1 MKSPSFSPAKKIRKQ
16 YRKRLITVVLI
27 IAAANYLG
35 SLYFT
40 RLDLTT
46 DKRFTLAKVSRTVLK
61 KLDERLTCTV
71 YLKGDFPAGFKR
83 LATETREM
91 LQELQAYNKNVRFRF
106 ANPSGSANPKKR
118 ARFYQQLMDRGLSPT
133 NLQVKT
139 KNGLEQQTIFPGAIL
154 QYKGQEIPVS
164 LLSNERNIPPDE
176 VLNHSIEN
184 LEFVFINAIHK
195 LEQQKKPSLA
205 YLTGQG
211 EPEGKRVADIMNTLH
226 DNYVL
231 KLVSIDTLPNP
242 LLKKEKSDSV
252 VPCFRA
258 LIVDKPQ
265 KTFTEREKL
274 MLDQYIMYGGKV
286 LWLIDPVLASM
297 DSIKRSETTVSIDLN
312 LGLQAQLF
320 TYGVRLNK
328 NLLLDLNAV
337 PIPVRT
343 GESGNQPQIQMLPW
357 YYYLLVTPRSNH
369 PVVRNLNSIEMDF
382 VSSIDTLA
390 IKGVKKTILLKTSP
404 YCGVEK
410 VPGIISLS
418 IMRQKPSPAFFR
430 GPARNV
436 AVLLSGK
443 FTSDFKNRIL
453 PGLKSRVIPFRKSSV
468 PTQMI
473 VVSDGDVFLNQLKIP
488 DGYPLP
494 LGYNQFTRQ
503 TYGNK
508 EFILNA
514 LNYLTDGPSLVS
526 LRTREFKLRLL
537 DKTKSNRQRLQWQL
551 FNVLTPLALMLIF
564 AFAVITLRK
573 RKYGRKQGDRAKR

>member
-1 MKSPSFSPAKKIRKQ
+1 MKEQAVSPKGNIRKQ
-16 YRKRLITVVLI
+16 YRKRLLAVVLLI
-27 IAAANYLG
+27 VAANYLG

-40 RLDLTT
+40 RIDLTT
-46 DKRFTLAKVSRTVLK
+46 DKRFTLAKVSKKILK
-61 KLDERLTCTV
+61 HLNERMTCTV

-83 LATETREM
+83 LATQTREM
-91 LQELQAYNKNVRFRF
+91 LEELQAYNNQIRFRF
-106 ANPSGSANPKKR
+106 VNPSGSANPKKR
-118 ARFYQQLMDRGLSPT
+118 MHFYQQLIDKGLSPT

-154 QYKGQEIPVS
+154 QYKGQEIPVL

-184 LEFVFINAIHK
+184 LEFVFVNAIHK

-211 EPEGKRVADIMNTLH
+211 EPEGKRVTDIFNSLH
-226 DNYVL
+226 DNYAFKHVN
-231 KLVSIDTLPNP
+231 IDTLPNP
-242 LLKKEKSDSV
+242 LLEKGKGDSV
-252 VPCFRA
+252 VPRFRA
-258 LIVDKPQ
+258 LIVAKPQ

-297 DSIKRSETTVSIDLN
+297 DSIKQSETTVSIDLN

-343 GESGNQPQIQMLPW
+343 GQSGNRPQIQMLPW
-357 YYYLLVTPRSNH
+357 YYYLLVTPRSNQ
-369 PVVRNLNSIEMDF
+369 PVVRNLNSIEMNF

-404 YCGVEK
+404 YCGVES
-410 VPGIISLS
+410 VPGIISLA
-418 IMRQKPSPAFFR
+418 ILRQKPSPAFFR
-430 GPARNV
+430 GPAQDV

-443 FTSDFKNRIL
+443 FTSDFKNRML
-453 PGLKSRVIPFRKSSV
+453 SGLKSKVFPFRKSSV

-473 VVSDGDVFLNQLKIP
+473 VVSDGDLFLNQLKIP

-508 EFILNA
+508 EFILNT
-514 LNYLTDGPSLVS
+514 LNYLTDGPGLIS

-537 DKTKSNRQRLQWQL
+537 DKTKINRQRLQWQL
-551 FNVLTPLALMLIF
+551 FNVLTPLMLMLIF
-564 AFAVITLRK
+564 AFVVIGFRK
-573 RKYGRKQGDRAKR
+573 RKYGKK

>member
-1 MKSPSFSPAKKIRKQ
+1 MKNPSSSPVKKIRKQ
-16 YRKRLITVVLI
+16 YRKRLLAVVFI
-27 IAAANYLG
+27 IVAANYLG

-46 DKRFTLAKVSRTVLK
+46 DKRFTLAKVSKNVLR
-61 KLDERLTCTV
+61 KLDGRLTCTV
-71 YLKGDFPAGFKR
+71 YLEGDFPAGFKR
-83 LATETREM
+83 LASETREL
-91 LQELQAYNKNVRFRF
+91 LQEFQAYNKNVRFRF
-106 ANPSGSANPKKR
+106 ANPSGSSNPKKR
-118 ARFYQQLMDRGLSPT
+118 EHFYQQLVNSGLSPT

-154 QYKGQEIPVS
+154 LYNGREIPVS

-176 VLNHSIEN
+176 VLNHSVEN

-205 YLTGQG
+205 YLIGQG
-211 EPEGKRVADIMNTLH
+211 EPTGKRVADIMNTLH
-226 DNYVL
+226 DNYAL
-231 KLVSIDTLPNP
+231 KTVNIDSLPNP
-242 LLKKEKSDSV
+242 LLKKEKPDSV
-252 VPCFRA
+252 VLRYQA
-258 LIVDKPQ
+258 LIVAKPQ
-265 KTFTEREKL
+265 KTFTEKEKL

-312 LGLQAQLF
+312 LGLQEQLF

-328 NLLLDLNAV
+328 DLLLDLNAV

-343 GESGNQPQIQMLPW
+343 GQSGNRPQIQLLPW
-357 YYYLLVTPRSNH
+357 YYYLLITPRSNQ
-369 PVVRNLNSIEMDF
+369 PVVRNLNSIEMNF
-382 VSSIDTLA
+382 ASSIDTLA

-410 VPGIISLS
+410 VPGIISLA
-418 IMRQKPSPAFFR
+418 ILRQKPSPTFFS

-443 FTSDFKNRIL
+443 FTSDFKNRL
-453 PGLKSRVIPFRKSSV
+453 LSGLKSKVFPFRQSSV

-473 VVSDGDVFLNQLKIP
+473 VVSDGDVLLNQLKVP

-508 EFILNA
+508 EFVLNA
-514 LNYLTDGPSLVS
+514 LNYLTDGPGLIS

-537 DKTKSNRQRLQWQL
+537 DKTKINRQRIQWQL
-551 FNVLTPLALMLIF
+551 FNVMMPLILMLVF
-564 AFAVITLRK
+564 AFVIIALRK
-573 RKYGRKQGDRAKR
+573 RKYGRK

>member
-1 MKSPSFSPAKKIRKQ
+1 MKMKKSAHSRTREIRKQ
-16 YRKRLITVVLI
+16 YRLWFLLVVLTI
-27 IAAANYLG
+27 VAANYVG
-35 SLYFT
+35 SFYYT
-40 RLDLTT
+40 RIDLTT
-46 DKRFTLAKVSRTVLK
+46 DKRFTLAKVSKNILK
-61 KLDERLTCTV
+61 KLDSKLMCTV
-71 YLKGDFPAGFKR
+71 YLKGNFPTGFRR
-83 LATETREM
+83 LASESREM
-91 LQELQAYNKNVRFRF
+91 LQELQAYNKDVRFRF
-106 ANPSGSANPKKR
+106 VNPSGYANPKKR
-118 ARFYQQLMDRGLSPT
+118 EHFYRALLEKGLIPT

-139 KNGLEQQTIFPGAIL
+139 KNGMKQQTIFPGAVL
-154 QYKGQEIPVS
+154 QYHGREIPVS

-195 LEQQKKPSLA
+195 LEQKKKPSLA

-226 DNYVL
+226 DNYDL
-231 KLVSIDTLPNP
+231 KSVNVDSLPNS
-242 LLKKEKSDSV
+242 LLKKDNQDSI
-252 VPCFRA
+252 VPRYRA

-265 KTFTEREKL
+265 KPFTEREKL

-286 LWLIDPVLASM
+286 LWMIDPVLASM
-297 DSIKRSETTVSIDLN
+297 DSIRQSESTVSIDLN

-343 GESGNQPQIQMLPW
+343 GQVGNQSQIQLLPW
-357 YYYLLVTPRSNH
+357 YYYLLVTPRSNQ
-369 PVVRNLNSIEMDF
+369 PVVRNLNSIEMNF
-382 VSSIDTLA
+382 ASSIDTLA
-390 IKGVKKTILLKTSP
+390 IKGVEKTILLKTSP
-404 YCGVEK
+404 YCGVES
-410 VPGIISLS
+410 VPGIISLA
-418 IMRQKPSPAFFR
+418 ILRQKPPPAFFR
-430 GPARNV
+430 GPARSV

-443 FTSDFKNRIL
+443 FTSDFKNRMIS
-453 PGLKSRVIPFRKSSV
+453 GLKSHVFPFRKSSI

-508 EFILNA
+508 DFILNA
-514 LNYLTDGPSLVS
+514 LNYLTDGPGLIS

-537 DKTKSNRQRLQWQL
+537 DKTKIDRQRLKWQL
-551 FNVLTPLALMLIF
+551 FNVVTPLVFMLIF
-564 AFAVITLRK
+564 AFAVIAIRK
-573 RKYGRKQGDRAKR
+573 RKYGRKKE